1 MIRPKLLV
9 LVAAPLALAW
19 GLGGWFLPGPLP
31 KDTEFAVKD
40 GESFNTVAEHLHS
53 AGAVSSPLSLMQPC
67 SGESWGLSAS
77 ANLASTT
84 VSASCWAP

>member
-53 AGAVSSPLSLMQPC
+53 AGAVSSPLLFKLRARVL
-67 SGESWGLSAS
+67 GGG
-77 ANLASTT
+77 
-84 VSASCWAP
+84 API